1 MRENKKS
8 FCYNF
13 YMKKNLK
20 EIATEMVH
28 NSSVFRKRLIKTEEN
43 KGELQTFNYAWLKKG
58 KQLETHSHPDGEEF
72 YLFLEGKGKM
82 LVGDKWMNVKRGDF
96 VTVPKGSK
104 HSAENNDSPN
114 LVFITIRT
122 VFD

>member
-1 MRENKKS
+1 
-8 FCYNF
+8 
-13 YMKKNLK
+13 MKKNLK
-20 EIATEMVH
+20 DIATEMTH
-28 NSSVFRKRLIKTEEN
+28 NKSVFRKRLIKTEEN

-58 KQLETHSHPDGEEF
+58 KRLEIHSHPDGEEF
-72 YLFLEGKGKM
+72 YLFLEGKGRM

-96 VTVPKGSK
+96 ITVPKGSK
-104 HSAENNDSPN
+104 HSAENNDSQN